1 MSDEK
6 IYTDEEIMIQHEEAL
21 KQEEEEMMKLEE
33 EALERERFLDY
44 ALDETET
51 ELPLMTVIDW
61 VDDNFEQ
68 GASFEA
74 NLVEFK
80 RFEERKSRTGKQSAT
95 LVEEVVEFILAEKRK
110 KRATIKGNGKIPKE
124 WFNDLIAKT
133 CYDNN
138 ISEGHIRAVGVWNIN
153 EEVDDTEPND

>member
-1 MSDEK
+1 MTE
-6 IYTDEEIMIQHEEAL
+6 EEINLTI
-21 KQEEEEMMKLEE
+21 KLEE

-61 VDDNFEQ
+61 IDENFEQ

-80 RFEERKSRTGKQSAT
+80 RFEQRKSRTGKQSAT
-95 LVEEVVEFILAEKRK
+95 LVEKVVRHILAEKRK
-110 KRATIKGNGKIPKE
+110 KRDEILKTAKKGTQPKIPKE
-124 WFNDLIAKT
+124 WFNELISKT

-138 ISEGHIRAVGVWNIN
+138 ISEGHIRAVGVWNVN
-153 EEVDDTEPND
+153 EEVDSNEPND